1 MIDIVEYGVWI
12 FFNGSINLFQSSKGS
27 TDSGEEKSP
36 TQVRP
41 QRDTTEQ
48 TSSPQS
54 ENEPSV
60 ETVTKSVTFSTLP
73 SISMPAPLSTT
84 MPTSADSKPL
94 ESPRV

>member
-1 MIDIVEYGVWI
+1 MIK
-12 FFNGSINLFQSSKGS
+12 SLSMNLFQSSKGS

-36 TQVRP
+36 TQVKP
-41 QRDTTEQ
+41 QGDTNTTEQ
-48 TSSPQS
+48 TDFPLPQL
-54 ENEPSV
+54 ENEQSV

-84 MPTSADSKPL
+84 MPTSADNKPL

>member
-1 MIDIVEYGVWI
+1 MIK
-12 FFNGSINLFQSSKGS
+12 SLSMNLFQSSKGS

-36 TQVRP
+36 TQVKP
-41 QRDTTEQ
+41 QRDTNTTEQ
-48 TSSPQS
+48 TDFPSPQS
-54 ENEPSV
+54 ENEQSV

-84 MPTSADSKPL
+84 MPTSADNKPL